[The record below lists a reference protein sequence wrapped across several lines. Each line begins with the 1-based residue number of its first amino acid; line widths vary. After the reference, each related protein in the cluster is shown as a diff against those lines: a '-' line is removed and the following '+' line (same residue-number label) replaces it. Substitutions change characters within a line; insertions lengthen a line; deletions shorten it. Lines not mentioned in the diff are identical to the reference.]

1 MLQQARGSTT
11 ARRKTRRAC
20 SRSCTVRLARGN
32 GSACNDNDNNNKNK
46 KRGARR
52 VACAG
57 GISIGEKATRYAQ
70 WPPVDADGQRGMAAL
85 RQRAW
90 GRRVGARGAS
100 VLVVAGTRPECIKL
114 APVVRALD
122 RAGLC
127 AILVGSGQHP
137 QAVRAT
143 LAEFDLAPD
152 VELPALPSLPNL
164 ASASTHLRVEIDAAI
179 ERYRP
184 AAVVVQGDTLTAH
197 AGAMSAARLRAPL
210 AHVEAG
216 LRTPSVGNPFPEE
229 WFRRRIAAHATWH
242 FAPTE
247 GAAAHLRAEGIA
259 PTRIHCVGNP
269 GIDSLRDVLAACG
282 PTRARDA
289 NRVLVTLHRRENY
302 DANADVICRAL
313 LRLADAEPA
322 LTLLL
327 PVHPNPRIAARIRRR
342 LGEHASFQLVEP
354 MAYRPFIGAA
364 AGAGL
369 IISDSG
375 GIQEEAPHLGTPLL
389 VPRANTERPE
399 CLATGFVRLTPIDED
414 TIVDSAR
421 AMLAAPARPP
431 VPIDADAPFGD
442 GRAASRIAAALQ
454 ADLRVKAYA

>member
-1 MLQQARGSTT
+1 
-11 ARRKTRRAC
+11 
-20 SRSCTVRLARGN
+20 
-32 GSACNDNDNNNKNK
+32 
-46 KRGARR
+46 
-52 VACAG
+52 
-57 GISIGEKATRYAQ
+57 
-70 WPPVDADGQRGMAAL
+70 MAAL

-122 RAGLC
+122 RAGL
-127 AILVGSGQHP
+127 ATILVGSGQHA

-143 LAEFDLAPD
+143 LAEFGLAPD
-152 VELPALPSLPNL
+152 VELAALPPLPNL
-164 ASASTHLRVEIDAAI
+164 AAASAHLRVEIEAAI
-179 ERYRP
+179 ERHAP
-184 AAVVVQGDTLTAH
+184 AAVVVQGDTLSAH
-197 AGAMSAARLRAPL
+197 AGAAAAARLQAPL

-216 LRTPSVGNPFPEE
+216 LRTPSIGNPFPEE

-242 FAPTE
+242 FAPTVI
-247 GAAAHLRAEGIA
+247 AAAHLRAEGIPA
-259 PTRIHCVGNP
+259 ARIHCVGNP
-269 GIDSLRDVLAACG
+269 GIDSLRDVLAAEG
-282 PTRARDA
+282 AVRGTRDG

-302 DANADVICRAL
+302 DANADLICRAL

-342 LGEHASFQLVEP
+342 LGTHGSFRLVEP
-354 MAYRPFIGAA
+354 MAYKPFIRAA
-364 AGAGL
+364 ATAGL

-414 TIVDSAR
+414 AIVGYAR
-421 AMLAAPARPP
+421 AMLTAPRRA
-431 VPIDADAPFGD
+431 PIDIDANAPFGD
-442 GRAASRIAAALQ
+442 GHAATRIAVVLEAALR
-454 ADLRVKAYA
+454 LRAYA